1 MPFFHKWF
9 LKNQEGLEQ
18 LLRGLWKLTRK
29 SYSICNCAGPCSA
42 STSLKGFALHL
53 QRFKHLMGQNRKL
66 SLNFSHMHSICQ
78 GKHILASRH
87 HTMVKQSLMRA
98 LLCYKG
104 FRQQGQ
110 MLGSPMGSACFQY
123 RGISANWQC
132 CPSLNLHARRQDTTL
147 DPRVGLNSNG
157 IKLASICSSEGL
169 WCSWCL
175 CKFEALLKTFESL
188 NICLDVIQPSP

>member
-66 SLNFSHMHSICQ
+66 SLNFSHMHSTAKANIYWHHGTTPWSSSLSWEPCYATKDSDNRAKCWVLQWAVLAFNTVGFQQTGNAVLRWISMQ
-78 GKHILASRH
+78 GGRILR
-87 HTMVKQSLMRA
+87 
-98 LLCYKG
+98 
-104 FRQQGQ
+104 
-110 MLGSPMGSACFQY
+110 
-123 RGISANWQC
+123 
-132 CPSLNLHARRQDTTL
+132 
-147 DPRVGLNSNG
+147 
-157 IKLASICSSEGL
+157 
-169 WCSWCL
+169 
-175 CKFEALLKTFESL
+175 
-188 NICLDVIQPSP
+188 